1 MRMLSA
7 VLSIVVTSF
16 AHAEGT
22 TIYRCSDG
30 QGGVLYAN
38 IPCAGGVALD
48 IPQTKVDHAAQERL
62 RHEQEAFDK
71 RQASRDAAFAQAA
84 ARRDDERRRADE
96 ERRQRDDA
104 QRAYVSS
111 YPWFYAPMY
120 EPPLRRPPSR
130 RAPERSRSFVPA
142 R

>member
-1 MRMLSA
+1 MRMLF
-7 VLSIVVTSF
+7 VGLSIATASF
-16 AHAEGT
+16 AHAQGT
-22 TIYRCSDG
+22 TIYRCGDG

-38 IPCAGGVALD
+38 VPCAGGVALD
-48 IPQTKVDHAAQERL
+48 IPETKVDHGAQERL
-62 RHEQEAFDK
+62 RREQEAFEK

-84 ARRDDERRRADE
+84 ARRDEDRKRADE

-120 EPPLRRPPSR
+120 EPPLRRPPPR
-130 RAPERSRSFVPA
+130 RAPEASRSFVPA